1 MSLRFRHDR
10 EGHTLPRRVVLA
22 ISTWWGGYAHPRH
35 VGGRSGGQQEGR
47 APGHLGAPMNFF
59 LFYILTNQQTYDTA
73 RGILLLVVP
82 FHFDAARRD
91 LPPSHRVFVP
101 ILTRQGGVRPSSC
114 HPTSTQRGNPPP
126 RRSHFDAI
134 RRGTRP
140 LLVVSSC
147 FDTVRR
153 GFPSLFTS
161 RCDEEGYVL
170 LVPVF
175 K

>member
-1 MSLRFRHDR
+1 MSCHCDFDTTGRGIPSPVVWFLLFRHGG
-10 EGHTLPRRVVLA
+10 EGTPILVM
-22 ISTWWGGYAHPRH
+22 WGAG
-35 VGGRSGGQQEGR
+35 VGGNKR
-47 APGHLGAPMNFF
+47 AGHLGAPMNFF